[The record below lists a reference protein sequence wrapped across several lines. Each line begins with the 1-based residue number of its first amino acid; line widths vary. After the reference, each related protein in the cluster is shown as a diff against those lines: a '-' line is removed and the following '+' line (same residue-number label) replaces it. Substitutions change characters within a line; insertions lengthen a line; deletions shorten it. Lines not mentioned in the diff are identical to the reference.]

1 MDKDPYERLEGLL
14 PETDELGI
22 DGYETVAPIGE
33 GGFGRVYRARQTA
46 FARDVA
52 VKVLAASGMKD
63 ETVRR
68 FERECRAIG
77 TLSGHPNIVTIYDS
91 GISRWGRPYIVMDHM
106 SGGSFGDLLGRGET
120 LDVQSAVEVIVKI
133 AGAVETAHRAGILHR
148 DIKPENILLSA
159 YGEPKLAD
167 FGVASI
173 PGGYQTHTGAITASL
188 AHAAPEVLEG
198 QKATRAVD
206 VYALGSTLYA
216 LIEGR
221 PAFSPTEDGGLQ
233 SLIART
239 LTQPVPDLRAQG
251 VPDEVCQVV
260 EKAMAKTPGD
270 RYDSVEAM
278 ALALQSAQAAVGWT
292 VTEMPVERTA
302 IVTYPSEP
310 ALGPES
316 RTQVRNRREL
326 TPPQPVAP
334 PKRLVWRSPVFAAAL
349 VLLVALSSGSVIA
362 LRSRD
367 RTRPLPAV
375 SPQGE
380 PTDLAAETQDDEVAG
395 PVRNDRAEREPRKA
409 RGTDNKRRSRR
420 SGGNLAFAGP
430 AGGSYAPPASSGGGG
445 GSYSPPSGGGST
457 GDPGGSGGSTGGGS
471 TGGGGD
477 GGDGGGGGS
486 QPQPQPEPEPQGSE
500 RPADIPIWYHWNDD
514 NGQYFFTANYNE
526 SQNMLGTYDNRTVIA
541 RVWSTGP
548 PGSGLAPFC
557 PRPDDPCYGYIA
569 KEPPKEGSYLT
580 LYYHPGNGG
589 GRFFSTNSGAT
600 YRGEPLS
607 FYGYVRPPG

>member
-1 MDKDPYERLEGLL
+1 MDKNPYERLESLL

-106 SGGSFGDLLGRGET
+106 SGGSFGDLLGHGET
-120 LDVQSAVEVIVKI
+120 VDVQSAVEVIVKI

-198 QKATRAVD
+198 EKATRAID
-206 VYALGSTLYA
+206 VYALGSTLFS
-216 LIEGR
+216 LIEGHA
-221 PAFSPTEDGGLQ
+221 AFSSTDDGGLQ

-251 VPDEVCQVV
+251 VPDGVCQVL
-260 EKAMAKTPGD
+260 ERSMAKSPAD
-270 RYDSVEAM
+270 RYDSMEAM
-278 ALALQSAQAAVGWT
+278 ALALQSAQAAAGWT

-302 IVTYPSEP
+302 LVAYPSEP
-310 ALGPES
+310 AVGPES

-326 TPPQPVAP
+326 TPPQPASP
-334 PKRLVWRSPVFAAAL
+334 PKRVVWRSPVFAAAL
-349 VLLVALSSGSVIA
+349 VLLLALSSGSVIV

-367 RTRPLPAV
+367 RARPLPAV
-375 SPQGE
+375 SPAGE
-380 PTDLAAETQDDEVAG
+380 PTDLVADTGAEDDDGSGTA
-395 PVRNDRAEREPRKA
+395 PRK
-409 RGTDNKRRSRR
+409 RVDRRKRQPEGSNKKRRSARD
-420 SGGNLAFAGP
+420 GGTLALAGP
-430 AGGSYAPPASSGGGG
+430 AGGSYAPPSSGGGG

-457 GDPGGSGGSTGGGS
+457 GGSGGASSGGSAGGGS
-471 TGGGGD
+471 NGGGGS
-477 GGDGGGGGS
+477 GGGS

-526 SQNMLGTYDNRTVIA
+526 SMSKLGTYDNRTVIG
-541 RVWSTGP
+541 RVWSTAP

-557 PRPDDPCYGYIA
+557 PRPADPCYGYTA

-580 LYYHPGNGG
+580 LYYHPGNGS
-589 GRFFSTNSGAT
+589 GRFFSTNAGAT

-607 FYGYVRPPG
+607 FYGYIRPPG

>member
-33 GGFGRVYRARQTA
+33 GGFGRVYSARQAA

-120 LDVQSAVEVIVKI
+120 VDVQSALEIIVRI

-198 QKATRAVD
+198 QKATRSVD
-206 VYALGSTLYA
+206 VYALGSTLFA
-216 LIEGR
+216 LIAGR
-221 PAFSPTEDGGLQ
+221 PAFSPTDDGGLQ

-239 LTQPVPDLRAQG
+239 LTQPVPDLRAHD
-251 VPDEVCQVV
+251 VPDEVCRVI
-260 EKAMAKTPGD
+260 ETAMAKSPAD

-278 ALALQSAQAAVGWT
+278 AVALQSAQAAAGWT
-292 VTEMPVERTA
+292 VTEMPVEQTV
-302 IVTYPSEP
+302 IVAYPTEP
-310 ALGPES
+310 AVGPES
-316 RTQVRNRREL
+316 RTQIRNRREL

-334 PKRLVWRSPVFAAAL
+334 PKRVVWRSPVFAAAL
-349 VLLVALSSGSVIA
+349 VLLLALSSGSVIA

-367 RTRPLPAV
+367 QQRPLPAT
-375 SPQGE
+375 SPAGE
-380 PTDLAAETQDDEVAG
+380 PTDLVAEAEEDDDSD
-395 PVRNDRAEREPRKA
+395 PVRKRRPDGDREPKRE
-409 RGTDNKRRSRR
+409 KRRRSAR
-420 SGGNLAFAGP
+420 SGGNLALPGP
-430 AGGSYAPPASSGGGG
+430 GGGSYAPPSSGGAG
-445 GSYSPPSGGGST
+445 GSYSPPSGDGST
-457 GDPGGSGGSTGGGS
+457 GGSGGSTGGSS
-471 TGGGGD
+471 TGGGG
-477 GGDGGGGGS
+477 GSGGGGS
-486 QPQPQPEPEPQGSE
+486 QPQPEPEPEPQGSE

-526 SQNMLGTYDNRTVIA
+526 SQSKLGTYDNRDVIG
-541 RVWSTGP
+541 RVWSTAP

-580 LYYHPGNGG
+580 LYYHPGNGS
-589 GRFFSTNSGAT
+589 GRFFSTNAGAT

-607 FYGYVRPPG
+607 FYGYIRPPG